1 MQPWEVIAISVVLI
15 LVGAAVVTLIYL
27 RFRTQHLKLR
37 FGPEYDRKVSELGN
51 RSKAESELA
60 RSEARVKNLKVRALS
75 MSDRTRFLDEWR
87 LCQARFV
94 DDPGGAVN
102 EADRILTD
110 IMRARGYSV
119 DDPYNRTTDV
129 VAAYP
134 IHATAYREANE
145 IVVRH
150 GRGHSSTEDL
160 RKAFVNFRALFDEI
174 LGGEDEKLKRV
185 S

>member
-75 MSDRTRFLDEWR
+75 MSDRTLFLDQCR
-87 LCQARFV
+87 LRRALFAFA
-94 DDPGGAVN
+94 PGGAFDLG
-102 EADRILTD
+102 DRRRTET
-110 IMRARGYSV
+110 MRARQYGV
-119 DDPYNRTTDV
+119 DDR
-129 VAAYP
+129 
-134 IHATAYREANE
+134 
-145 IVVRH
+145 
-150 GRGHSSTEDL
+150 
-160 RKAFVNFRALFDEI
+160 
-174 LGGEDEKLKRV
+174 
-185 S
+185 